1 LTREDILEFTG
12 RTYNADRISIAVLGA
27 FTEERIGRITEEH
40 FGEWALSNTSW
51 NNTFQGKQGP
61 QRKVDQLAQF
71 QDHYM
76 IGWRTAGIHDDKKRP
91 LSLLNNI
98 LGGPAMNSRLG
109 LNIRE
114 KHGIAYNIESYMNMY
129 SDIGMLGIYLGCDPT
144 QTSRAA
150 QLVLREVEKL
160 QQKKLGTLQLSKAK
174 SQYIGQM
181 ALAEEN
187 GLTAAIGAAR
197 TLLHFDKVNS
207 FEYMVDQIGKLTA
220 EQLMDAA
227 NEYLQADLAYEL
239 VYKKPN

>member
-1 LTREDILEFTG
+1 
-12 RTYNADRISIAVLGA
+12 
-27 FTEERIGRITEEH
+27 
-40 FGEWALSNTSW
+40 
-51 NNTFQGKQGP
+51 
-61 QRKVDQLAQF
+61 
-71 QDHYM
+71 
-76 IGWRTAGIHDDKKRP
+76 
-91 LSLLNNI
+91 
-98 LGGPAMNSRLG
+98 
-109 LNIRE
+109 
-114 KHGIAYNIESYMNMY
+114 
-129 SDIGMLGIYLGCDPT
+129 MLGIYLGCDPT